1 MIFPIGDTQVQG
13 AYKPYFAYGFL
24 ALNLLVFLVQMAT
37 PGNLICEYAVIP
49 HNIIEGSH
57 YYTLITSL
65 FLHAGYMHI
74 AGNLLFLWVFA
85 DNIEALVGSSKFI
98 MFYLAGGVIA
108 SLTHIIMDGFGA
120 TELNCCQPCLNCQ
133 DTDSN
138 YCQSYIPSLGA
149 SGAISAVMGAY
160 MVMFP
165 KSEIKVLIV
174 FLFRSFKVSAW
185 VFLAIWFAQQL
196 LSGIGTN
203 SAIQTASNDGVAWWA
218 HIGGFVF
225 GLVAGLYFKKYV
237 KYHSLNASLEKS
249 HYV

>member
-13 AYKPYFAYGFL
+13 AYKPYFVYGFL
-24 ALNLLVFLVQMAT
+24 ALNLLVFLVQIAT

-49 HNIIEGSH
+49 QNIIEGKGL
-57 YYTLITSL
+57 YTLLTSL

-74 AGNLLFLWVFA
+74 LGNLLFLWVFA
-85 DNIEALVGSSKFI
+85 DNIEVIIGSSRFI
-98 MFYLAGGVIA
+98 FFYLTGGIIA
-108 SLTHIIMDGFGA
+108 SVTHIAMDGFGA
-120 TELNCCQPCLNCQ
+120 SELNCCQPCLNCQ
-133 DTDSN
+133 ADDHN

-165 KSEIKVLIV
+165 KSEIKVLILI
-174 FLFRSFKVSAW
+174 LFRSIKVSAW

-203 SAIQTASNDGVAWWA
+203 SSIETAATDSVAWWA

-225 GLVAGLYFKKYV
+225 GLIGGLYFKKYIND
-237 KYHSLNASLEKS
+237 HNLNSSLEKS